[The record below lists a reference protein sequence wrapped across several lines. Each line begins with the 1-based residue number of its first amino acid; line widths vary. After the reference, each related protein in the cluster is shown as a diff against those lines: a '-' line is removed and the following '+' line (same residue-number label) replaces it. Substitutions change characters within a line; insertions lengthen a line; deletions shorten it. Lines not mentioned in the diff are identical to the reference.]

1 MATPQLPLPLVTT
14 QKPTKPTPL
23 TDTYPISRFSCC
35 WPSAAN
41 NFNSL
46 SLMCSCQLF
55 LMAPWRTMGVAGIC
69 LLTET
74 YYSHFVYFSGHVLW
88 PIVSWFTIHY
98 GHSKYFYIFLFLFFL
113 YYILYLFLQHPF
125 PCSSLN
131 LQIVFWCGCPI
142 RKSRT
147 FCPIPM
153 DTNAFIKC

>member
-55 LMAPWRTMGVAGIC
+55 LMAPWQTMGVAGIC

-98 GHSKYFYIFLFLFFL
+98 GHSKYFYIFLFLLFCIIFYIYFYSILFDVLRWTCKL
-113 YYILYLFLQHPF
+113 YFDVGALYVSRDPF
-125 PCSSLN
+125 ALSQWTLMR
-131 LQIVFWCGCPI
+131 L
-142 RKSRT
+142 
-147 FCPIPM
+147 
-153 DTNAFIKC
+153 